1 MKDFT
6 PFLQVPL
13 VQDSRTVVWTL
24 SGSTTAAVTMWQ
36 HLQRLSMYGS
46 SAIEGMPVVAQWRYC
61 FSICEARRFEEDYG
75 IDITE

>member
-46 SAIEGMPVVAQWRYC
+46 SAIDGMPVVALNLEAEFVAVARYCRYC
-61 FSICEARRFEEDYG
+61 FSICEAR
-75 IDITE
+75 